1 MVEKVDLL
9 LETFKNIN
17 GARTGSGVC
26 FNKDDW
32 VGRLPS
38 DFLDLASRV
47 GSGLVADGRFLI
59 VEVERIFDARKH
71 HQITLEY
78 IYKEK
83 VIHFK
88 NGRQVYRPGDLQ
100 GVDSVNLSNLTH
112 WGDDDNGAMLFWDAV
127 GSPEEWSIV
136 ATDCGDRWI
145 RYRMHSLDYL
155 YGLFSR
161 NIECPIFTQDSWPEF
176 DGVEIEPASRYDEG
190 P

>member
-1 MVEKVDLL
+1 MVAKVDLL

-17 GARTGSGVC
+17 GARAGAGVF

-38 DFLDLASRV
+38 DFLDLASKM

-59 VEVERIFDARKH
+59 LDVEGIFDHREYHQMTLGRIYGRK
-71 HQITLEY
+71 L
-78 IYKEK
+78 
-83 VIHFK
+83 IHFK
-88 NGRQVYRPGDLQ
+88 NGRRVYRPGDLQ
-100 GVDSVNLSNLTH
+100 DVDSVSFSNLTY
-112 WGDDDNGAMLFWDAV
+112 WGGDDNGAMLFWDAV
-127 GSPEEWSIV
+127 GSPGEWSIV
-136 ATDCGDRWI
+136 ATDFGARWI

-161 NIECPIFTQDSWPEF
+161 NIECPIFTQDSWPKF
-176 DGVEIEPASRYDEG
+176 DGVKIEPASRYEKN